1 MKARDAIRRVF
12 EGVEGALKADEVIR
26 RVRSAPGGD
35 RWSEAT
41 LRTTLRAL
49 APNARASRH
58 YPSQRR
64 HGFLF
69 ALGGGRYRCWDSA
82 TDGSLRAALD
92 SPPVQTDGTQRR
104 PRQPPASVAPV
115 AHADRE
121 KLIRALVESIHVEP
135 HQPMLRL
142 EAYGDPVVGWGARLS
157 TYFWPHPVMDLRATH
172 EVLSPWFT
180 EAGNLARRL
189 TAGDVWSHD
198 ERRRAAVLAWQMLTW
213 GGVTRQRAFSPDVV
227 EAVFR
232 RALGLPGGASAPMNS
247 GWTKVAALAT
257 AFLEGEGQV
266 EGGRAPHVIWD
277 SRVSTSIVWRVDR
290 MLGAEQADMPRR
302 AFPRVGAVRGR
313 GGTRPRR
320 LTHSWAHAYGSWAA
334 QEAGSALVREIRDL
348 LNRGCYGWMPL
359 PDGGEG
365 RWTIRGVES
374 VLFMDG
380 Y

>member
-1 MKARDAIRRVF
+1 MKARDAVRRAF
-12 EGVEGALKADEVIR
+12 EGVEGALTVDDVID
-26 RVRSAPGGD
+26 RVRGLPGGE

-58 YPSQRR
+58 YPSERR

-69 ALGGGRYRCWDSA
+69 ALGGGRYRHWHAA
-82 TDGSLRAALD
+82 TDGSLDAARLSMPVRTERAR
-92 SPPVQTDGTQRR
+92 RR
-104 PRQPPASVAPV
+104 PRQPPAAVTPV
-115 AHADRE
+115 SHADRE
-121 KLIRALVESIHVEP
+121 HFIRALVESIHVEQ
-135 HQPMLRL
+135 HQPMHRR
-142 EAYGDPVVGWGARLS
+142 EPYGDPVVGWGARLS
-157 TYFWPHPVMDLRATH
+157 SYFWPHPVMDLRATH
-172 EVLSPWFT
+172 EVLSPWFA
-180 EAGNLARRL
+180 EAGDLARQL
-189 TAGDVWSHD
+189 MAGDAWSQE
-198 ERRRAAVLAWQMLTW
+198 ERRRAAVLAWQVLTW

-232 RALGLPGGASAPMNS
+232 RALGLSGGESAPMNS

-257 AFLEGEGQV
+257 AFLEGDAE
-266 EGGRAPHVIWD
+266 RAPHVIWD
-277 SRVSTSIVWRVDR
+277 SRVSTSIVWRVDQ
-290 MLGAEQADMPRR
+290 MLRAEQADIPKR
-302 AFPRVGAVRGR
+302 AFPRIGAVPGR

-320 LTHSWAHAYGSWAA
+320 LTHSWAHGYGSWAA

-348 LNRGCYGWMPL
+348 LNRGGYGWMRMPG
-359 PDGGEG
+359 GGEG